1 MMRKL
6 LLTAGLT
13 AWVLAATPANTF
25 AQASVTPFAG
35 AVFSGDAPDATP
47 TGGVALTYM
56 GRFAGFEAELGYTP
70 DFFNEEDDDVVLVG
84 DSNAMSLMGNLLL
97 GYGEGPVKPY
107 ATVGAGLLRMRVDG
121 GDLFED
127 VSSNSFGVNVG
138 GGVIGHISEHIAL
151 RGDIRYFRSLEDEDP
166 DDDLDL
172 EVGSFDFWRAYAG
185 VTFSF

>member
-1 MMRKL
+1 MRKL
-6 LLTAGLT
+6 LLTAGL
-13 AWVLAATPANTF
+13 AALLVAVTPERTF

-35 AVFSGDAPDATP
+35 AVFGGDAPDTTP

-70 DFFNEEDDDVVLVG
+70 DFFGENDDVVLVG

-97 GYGEGPVKPY
+97 GHGQGPVKPY
-107 ATVGAGLLRMRVDG
+107 FAVGAGLLRMRVDG

-127 VSSNSFGVNVG
+127 VTSNSFGVNVG
-138 GGVIGHISEHIAL
+138 AGLIGHISEHIAL

-166 DDDLDL
+166 DDDVDL
-172 EVGSFDFWRAYAG
+172 EIGKFDFWRAYGG